1 MYEIRTEDVCEDF
14 KNDKEMFDFSSYST
28 QSKYYDNSNKL
39 VVSKIK
45 DEAADVAIEEFVRL
59 KTKIYS
65 YLVDDNI
72 EDKNAKGVNKNVV
85 ATISHD

>member
-85 ATISHD
+85 AAISHD